1 MTVKCC
7 RDCLYAKTNSVF
19 PNQAEC
25 DIWRTEVPPRPAK
38 STLDTFYCG
47 AFTRRNS
54 AKKIGQIEETTTENA
69 LISGECQCEEDFTDG
84 TPFCQNCGRK
94 RVIPEIRRRF
104 I

>member
-25 DIWRTEVPPRPAK
+25 DIWHTEVPPRPAK

-54 AKKIGQIEETTTENA
+54 ANVSVEQTIQETQEEEKY
-69 LISGECQCEEDFTDG
+69 ERVG
-84 TPFCQNCGRK
+84 TWPYVKRK
-94 RVIPEIRRRF
+94 VPPPRE
-104 I
+104 

>member
-25 DIWRTEVPPRPAK
+25 DIWHTEVPPRPAK

-54 AKKIGQIEETTTENA
+54 AKKVGQTEDNA
-69 LISGECQCEEDFTDG
+69 ENTEST
-84 TPFCQNCGRK
+84 
-94 RVIPEIRRRF
+94 IPPIQRRF
-104 I
+104 V